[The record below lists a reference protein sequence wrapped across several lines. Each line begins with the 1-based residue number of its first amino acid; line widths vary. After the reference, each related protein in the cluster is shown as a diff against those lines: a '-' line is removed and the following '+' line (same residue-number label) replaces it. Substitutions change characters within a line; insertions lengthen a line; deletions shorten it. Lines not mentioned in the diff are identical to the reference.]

1 MQSFIFIH
9 MEHVIRINFL
19 SKTMHTRARNN
30 NPASLE
36 GGMLVASDSPKEQT
50 IEPVWRRFM
59 DLDV

>member
-1 MQSFIFIH
+1 
-9 MEHVIRINFL
+9 
-19 SKTMHTRARNN
+19 MHTRARNN

-59 DLDV
+59 DLGV